1 MKSYFSVLSIETR
14 VPEPSLGVTRIAYNF
29 SAFLLIVGP
38 FRNMLCAPIPFL
50 PSCCLKRTDKAKK
63 NRERVGW
70 LQHSACK
77 KKLIWRLHSKSSI
90 APFLSRN
97 YTVISALVTSLTIC
111 WTTYKNSMPWFFSS
125 KNAVTIGWNYLTVL
139 HSGIRVTSWA
149 LVSCWF
155 CLFHNALVRTNT
167 MRCCLLY

>member
-1 MKSYFSVLSIETR
+1 MSGVAQLTFWMLAYFPVVTPLIFKPVIFLEEVLLSVPSIETR

-77 KKLIWRLHSKSSI
+77 KKLI
-90 APFLSRN
+90 
-97 YTVISALVTSLTIC
+97 
-111 WTTYKNSMPWFFSS
+111 
-125 KNAVTIGWNYLTVL
+125 
-139 HSGIRVTSWA
+139 
-149 LVSCWF
+149 
-155 CLFHNALVRTNT
+155 
-167 MRCCLLY
+167 